1 MTTIKL
7 EGMDKVLARLNKEIA
22 GIEGR
27 TKKGMIKAALLVKGD
42 AMLQTPR
49 DLGNLAGSAYTEH
62 NWQTASASVPKYT
75 GPAAGKLSAEHSSR
89 KAEGRQ
95 QITGINGLVSTIG
108 YTAYYA
114 PFVHEIQKKYATG
127 NWQFLRNAL
136 ANNEMKILGILKEEA
151 QIR

>member
-1 MTTIKL
+1 MKL
-7 EGMDKVLARLNKEIA
+7 EGMDKVLANLNRAIA

-27 TKKGMIKAALLVKGD
+27 TKKGMIKATLLVKGD
-42 AMLQTPR
+42 AMRQTPR

-62 NWQTASASVPKYT
+62 NWQTASESVPKYK
-75 GPAAGKLSAEHSSR
+75 GPAANKLSSEHSSR

-95 QITGINGLVSTIG
+95 QIAGVNGLVSTIG

-114 PFVHEIQKKYATG
+114 PFVHEIQKNYTVG

-136 ANNEMKILGILKEEA
+136 VNNEMKILGILKEEA

>member
-1 MTTIKL
+1 MKL
-7 EGMDKVLARLNKEIA
+7 TGMNTVLQNLNRAIA

-42 AMLQTPR
+42 SMRQTPR

-62 NWQTASASVPKYT
+62 NWQTASESVPKYK
-75 GPAAGKLSAEHSSR
+75 GPAAGKLYAEHSSR

-95 QITGINGLVSTIG
+95 QIAGVDGLVSTIG

-114 PFVHEIQKKYATG
+114 PFVHEIQKNYTVG